1 MDRDVQVTAAD
12 IARLGDVGRAAVSN
26 WRRRHEDFPQP
37 VGGTATSPTFS
48 LSEIKD
54 WLRAHTEARPLPRR
68 EWFWQELRA
77 GVPEEELPALIADLG
92 SFLLRARGGGARPEG
107 EVQRGVAELA
117 AEHGPEETF
126 HFLYERY
133 AESQRASLT
142 PKPVADL
149 MAALLPGA
157 PRRVL
162 DPACGWGMLLRAVRE
177 RSGGQ
182 LLGQDLSEATARLTA
197 ISLAFDSGDADIR
210 AGDALR
216 ADAFP
221 GAAVDAVV
229 CNPPFNDRNWGY
241 EELTADA
248 RWEYGLPPRTEPEL
262 AWVQHALAHLVPG
275 GFAVLL
281 MPPAAAGRRSGR
293 RIRAQLLRR
302 GALRAVIAL
311 PVGSVPNMSVGLTLW
326 VLRRPGETPP
336 PGHVL
341 MVDTSAGPDDFAGA
355 ALAAWERFRR
365 GESDGQGEGEGG
377 DEPGVSRAVPV
388 IDLLNDEVDLLP
400 GRYLP
405 ATPTGLS
412 PERIVRSRDRL
423 HETLADTLALL
434 PGIELAPAGRDRPL
448 VPVAELERRNL
459 LTVHQ
464 QAPVRPGE
472 TSGVPGDASVLTAE
486 DVVRHRPATGRAA
499 SLRKEIR
506 TRPGDVVVPQVV
518 RKPMATVVSDG
529 GDVIGTQ
536 LHLLRPD
543 PERLDPHFLAG
554 FLTAQGNLRHYASM
568 SSTHRVDVRRAEI
581 PLLPIEEQRAYG
593 RAFRHLQTLTE
604 SLRQLAEHGADLV
617 QDTLDG
623 LTGGLVLLSADD
635 PAWRESE

>member
-26 WRRRHEDFPQP
+26 WRRRHDDFPQP
-37 VGGTATSPTFS
+37 VGGTTASPTFS
-48 LSEIKD
+48 LKEIKD

-77 GVPEEELPALIADLG
+77 GVAEDELPALIADLG
-92 SFLLRARGGGARPEG
+92 SFLLRARRGEARPENDA
-107 EVQRGVAELA
+107 QRGLAELA
-117 AEHGPEETF
+117 AVTGPEETF
-126 HFLYERY
+126 QFLYERY

-149 MAALLPGA
+149 IAALLPA
-157 PRRVL
+157 SARRVL

-177 RSGGQ
+177 RSAGQ

-197 ISLAFDSGDADIR
+197 ISLAFGPGDADIR
-210 AGDALR
+210 AGDSLR

-221 GAAVDAVV
+221 GAAIDAVV

-326 VLRRPGETPP
+326 VLCRPGGSAA
-336 PGHVL
+336 PGAVL
-341 MVDTSAGPDDFAGA
+341 MVDTSARQGDFAA
-355 ALAAWERFRR
+355 TALAAWERFRH
-365 GESDGQGEGEGG
+365 GDGG

-405 ATPTGLS
+405 ATPSGLS

-434 PGIELAPAGRDRPL
+434 PGIEPAPSGRDRPL

-464 QAPVRPGE
+464 QAPARPGE
-472 TSGVPGDASVLTAE
+472 TPAVPAEAPVLTAE
-486 DVVRHRPATGRAA
+486 DVVRRRAATGPPG
-499 SLRKEIR
+499 SVRKELR
-506 TRPGDVVVPQVV
+506 TRPGDVLVPQVV
-518 RKPMATVVSDG
+518 RTPVAVVVSGG

-593 RAFRHLQTLTE
+593 RAFRHLQTLTA

-635 PAWRESE
+635 PAWREPD